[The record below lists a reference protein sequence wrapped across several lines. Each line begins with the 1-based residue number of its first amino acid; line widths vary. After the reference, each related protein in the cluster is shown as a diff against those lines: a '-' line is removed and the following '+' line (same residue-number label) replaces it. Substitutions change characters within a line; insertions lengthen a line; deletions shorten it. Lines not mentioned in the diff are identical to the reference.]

1 MEFLFEYGVFLAK
14 AVTIVVAI
22 VAVTAFI
29 VGLSSKQ
36 KQPSGNLE
44 FDSISD
50 HIDDLKSQAKQVLL
64 SKEELKQLEKEEKEA
79 KKQEQ
84 KQKKK
89 EQKKKE
95 QKKKTKA
102 KDKDTDNASDEASKT
117 EKKPNLFVLEF
128 NGSMQAN
135 EVEQLR
141 EEVTAVLCV
150 AEENDEVLVKV
161 ESGGGVV
168 HGYGLAASQLQRI
181 KDKGLKLTI
190 SVDKVAASG
199 GYMMAC
205 VADKLIAA
213 PFAIIGSIGVIA
225 QLPNFNKL
233 LKKNDIEFEQ
243 HTAGAFK
250 RTLTML
256 GENTDEGREKFREE
270 LEDVHVL
277 FKEFV
282 SSNRD
287 LDIEKVATGEYWY
300 GQRAL
305 ELDLVDELQTSD
317 DFLMAANEQYKL
329 FKIKYAQKK
338 TMAQKLGFAA
348 SIAMQSTLER
358 VIELGNR
365 SYR

>member
-1 MEFLFEYGVFLAK
+1 VFLAK

-22 VAVTAFI
+22 VAVAAFI

-79 KKQEQ
+79 KKREQ

-89 EQKKKE
+89 EQKKK
-95 QKKKTKA
+95 TKS
-102 KDKDTDNASDEASKT
+102 KDKDIDNASDEASKT
-117 EKKPNLFVLEF
+117 DKKPNLFVLEF

-150 AEENDEVLVKV
+150 AEKNDEVLVKV

>member
-14 AVTIVVAI
+14 AITIVVAI
-22 VAVTAFI
+22 ITVVAI
-29 VGLSSKQ
+29 VIGLSSKQ
-36 KQPSGNLE
+36 KQSPGNLE
-44 FDSISD
+44 FDSISEHLD
-50 HIDDLKSQAKQVLL
+50 ELKSQAKQVLL
-64 SKEELKQLEKEEKEA
+64 SKEELKQLEKEEKKA
-79 KKQEQ
+79 A

-89 EQKKKE
+89 EKNTE
-95 QKKKTKA
+95 
-102 KDKDTDNASDEASKT
+102 DEESV
-117 EKKPNLFVLEF
+117 KPRMFVLEF

-150 AEENDEVLVKV
+150 ADEKDEVLVKV

-181 KDKGLKLTI
+181 KDKGIKLTI

-205 VADKLIAA
+205 VADNLIAA

-225 QLPNFNKL
+225 QLPNLNKL

-243 HTAGAFK
+243 HTAGNFK
-250 RTLTML
+250 RTLTMF
-256 GENTDEGREKFREE
+256 GENTDEGREKFKAE
-270 LEDVHVL
+270 LEDVHVM

-282 SSNRD
+282 SNNRQM

-300 GQRAL
+300 GIRAK
-305 ELDLVDELQTSD
+305 ELALVDELQTSD
-317 DFLMAANEQYKL
+317 DYLMEANEAFKL
-329 FKIKYAQKK
+329 YKIKYAQKK
-338 TMAQKLGFAA
+338 TLAQKLGFAVSVA
-348 SIAMQSTLER
+348 LETTAMKLVDRANNSFR
-358 VIELGNR
+358 
-365 SYR
+365 